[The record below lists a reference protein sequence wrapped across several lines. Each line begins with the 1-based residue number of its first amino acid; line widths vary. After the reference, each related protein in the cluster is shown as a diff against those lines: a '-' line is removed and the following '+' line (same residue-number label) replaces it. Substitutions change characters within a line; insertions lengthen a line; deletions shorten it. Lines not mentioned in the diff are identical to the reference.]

1 MSILEKKWLQLET
14 NNFCQIVQEIEK
26 RDVKAAEV
34 AAVVVASVAIVFN
47 VVAAVVDDLD
57 INVVIG
63 LFHFDVAAA
72 IQ

>member
-1 MSILEKKWLQLET
+1 MPNCARNWKTWDE
-14 NNFCQIVQEIEK
+14 
-26 RDVKAAEV
+26 KAAEV
-34 AAVVVASVAIVFN
+34 AAVVASVAIVFKV
-47 VVAAVVDDLD
+47 VVAAVDDLD

>member
-1 MSILEKKWLQLET
+1 MGRNGFSSKPITFAKLCKKLK
-14 NNFCQIVQEIEK
+14 K

-34 AAVVVASVAIVFN
+34 AAVVFASVAIVFN

>member
-1 MSILEKKWLQLET
+1 MSIIGEKWLQHET

-34 AAVVVASVAIVFN
+34 AAVVGSVAIVFKV
-47 VVAAVVDDLD
+47 VVAAVDDLD